1 MLVAVN
7 VAVKVAVKVAVNVAE
22 HVAVKGK
29 FLTGS
34 KVFFSAVRVTSPI
47 GDNRRRQERFP

>member
-34 KVFFSAVRVTSPI
+34 KVFFSTKI
-47 GDNRRRQERFP
+47 